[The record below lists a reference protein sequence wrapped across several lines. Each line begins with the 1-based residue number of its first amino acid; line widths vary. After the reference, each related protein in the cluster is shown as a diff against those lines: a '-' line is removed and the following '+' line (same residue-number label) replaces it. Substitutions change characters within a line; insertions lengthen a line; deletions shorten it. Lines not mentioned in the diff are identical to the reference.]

1 MCSGG
6 LLQAVFSGLLGQ
18 AVIFLALSQLRED
31 YSIYRVWAP
40 KPLYHGMCNILQELT
55 PACPVLSHSPV
66 TLPCSSLLSSL

>member
-31 YSIYRVWAP
+31 YSIYRV
-40 KPLYHGMCNILQELT
+40 
-55 PACPVLSHSPV
+55 
-66 TLPCSSLLSSL
+66 